1 MYRARFGFTGLKLAP
16 LAKSARITV
25 RMVHRGVET
34 IVDRLNAAHKFTH
47 DQIAIVYSF
56 NLLSDGSVQV
66 LDDGNIAQADVNEVA
81 TSYAAP
87 GPFTDW
93 TVSLADSDV
102 NHLDFSGVK
111 DAYFDFCGT
120 NYAFA

>member
-1 MYRARFGFTGLKLAP
+1 ME
-16 LAKSARITV
+16 TV
-25 RMVHRGVET
+25 
-34 IVDRLNAAHKFTH
+34 VDKLNAAHKYTH

-56 NLLSDGSVQV
+56 NLLSDGTVQV

-81 TSYAAP
+81 TTYAAP

-120 NYAFA
+120 NYALA